1 MLNQL
6 VSHYDLKLVTIS
18 VGIAILAAYTAL
30 TFATHVTQTCGKD
43 RNIWLGGGAVAM
55 GTGIWAMHFVG
66 MLAFQLPMPVSY
78 NFPIVLFS
86 ILAAVFA
93 SALALKTVTAPTL
106 PIGAWLLSSVVM
118 GSGISTMHYTG
129 MAAMQVPAQIHYD
142 GNLVSLSIGVAIVVS
157 MIALQLVFR
166 LCQAESNSLT
176 KLGATIVMGA
186 AIPLMHYIGM
196 AAVHFSADTH
206 RTISTA
212 SNLDFLSNLVCLV
225 TLIVLGGGVLIS
237 LEVQVN
243 DRTAS
248 LLQSNEQ
255 LTETLANLKQTQA
268 MLAQSDKMSSIG
280 EMVAG
285 IAHEIKNPTSVL
297 VGNMDYLKNYT
308 QNLLDL
314 LVLCDLETGDLS
326 PKIRAH
332 LANIDQEFVLEDYPK
347 VVRAIDV
354 GIERVHEIVM
364 TLRSFSRMESQETK
378 MMPVDLR
385 QTIESTLLLLR
396 HRLKISSIE
405 VIQDYGCV
413 PYIECL
419 PGQLNQVL
427 LNIIGNAID
436 ALEAH
441 DAGRSTEDKQL
452 VPSVI
457 SIRTDRVDETAIIYI
472 TDNGEGMTA
481 AVKAHIFDA
490 FYTTKSPDKGTG
502 LGLSISHQ
510 IITERHKG
518 QLICVSE
525 PGQGCEF
532 QIHLPLQQTVAMA
545 AIEQADAQ
553 LALN

>member
-18 VGIAILAAYTAL
+18 VVIAILAAYTAL
-30 TFATHVTQTCGKD
+30 TFATHVTQTRVKD
-43 RNIWLGGGAVAM
+43 RNIWLGGGAIAM

-66 MLAFQLPMPVSY
+66 MLAFQLPMAVSY

-86 ILAAVFA
+86 MLAAVLA

-106 PIGAWLLSSVVM
+106 PIGAWLVSSVIM
-118 GSGISTMHYTG
+118 GTGISTMHYTG
-129 MAAMQVPAQIHYD
+129 MAAMRVPAQIHYD
-142 GNLVSLSIGVAIVVS
+142 GHLVGLSIGVAIGVS

-196 AAVHFSADTH
+196 AAVHFSADMH
-206 RTISTA
+206 QNIGAA

-225 TLIVLGGGVLIS
+225 TLIVLGGGLLIS

-248 LLQSNEQ
+248 LSQSNEQ

-297 VGNMDYLKNYT
+297 VGNMAYLQEYS
-308 QNLLDL
+308 QSLLDL
-314 LVLCDLETGDLS
+314 LVLCDREADDLPPTLQRYLS
-326 PKIRAH
+326 NMEA
-332 LANIDQEFVLEDYPK
+332 EFVLEDYPK
-347 VVRAIDV
+347 VVQAIDL
-354 GIERVHEIVM
+354 GSRRVHEIVM
-364 TLRSFSRMESQETK
+364 TLRSFSRMESQAAN
-378 MMPVDLR
+378 MLPVDLR
-385 QTIESTLLLLR
+385 QSIESTLLLLR

-405 VIQDYGCV
+405 VIQDYGRV
-413 PYIECL
+413 PYVECL
-419 PGQLNQVL
+419 PGQLNQVF

-436 ALEAH
+436 ALEAN
-441 DAGRSTEDKQL
+441 DAGRSVEDRQL
-452 VPSVI
+452 IPSVI
-457 SIRTDRVDETAIIYI
+457 SIRTDRVDDTAVIYI
-472 TDNGEGMTA
+472 TDNGAGMSA
-481 AVKAHIFDA
+481 EVGAHIFDA
-490 FYTTKSPDKGTG
+490 FYTTKSADKGTG

-510 IITERHKG
+510 IITERHQG

-532 QIHLPLQQTVAMA
+532 QIHLPLQQRGGMA
-545 AIEQADAQ
+545 AIDEAAI

>member
-18 VGIAILAAYTAL
+18 VVIAILAAYTAL
-30 TFATHVTQTCGKD
+30 TFATHVTQTRVKD
-43 RNIWLGGGAVAM
+43 RNVWLGGGAVAM

-66 MLAFQLPMPVSY
+66 MLAFQLPVAVSY

-86 ILAAVFA
+86 MLAAVFA

-106 PIGAWLLSSVVM
+106 PIGAWLLSSVIM
-118 GSGISTMHYTG
+118 GTGISTMHYTG
-129 MAAMQVPAQIHYD
+129 MAAMQLPAQIHYD

-206 RTISTA
+206 RTIGAA

-225 TLIVLGGGVLIS
+225 TLIVLGGGLLIS

-248 LLQSNEQ
+248 LARSNEQ
-255 LTETLANLKQTQA
+255 LIETLANLKQTQA

-297 VGNMDYLKNYT
+297 VGNMDYLKNYAK
-308 QNLLDL
+308 NLLDL
-314 LVLCDLETGDLS
+314 LVLCDLEAGDLS

-364 TLRSFSRMESQETK
+364 TLRSFSRMESQETN
-378 MMPVDLR
+378 MLPVDLR
-385 QTIESTLLLLR
+385 QSIESTLLLLR

-405 VIQDYGCV
+405 VIQDYGHV
-413 PYIECL
+413 PYVECL

-436 ALEAH
+436 ALESR
-441 DAGRSTEDKQL
+441 DAGRSAEDKQL
-452 VPSVI
+452 IPSVI
-457 SIRTDRVDETAIIYI
+457 SIRIDRVDDTAIIYI
-472 TDNGEGMTA
+472 TDNGPGMSA
-481 AVKAHIFDA
+481 EVGSHIFDA
-490 FYTTKSPDKGTG
+490 FYTTKSADKGTG

-532 QIHLPLQQTVAMA
+532 QIHLPLQQRGERA
-545 AIEQADAQ
+545 AIEPADAQ

>member
-18 VGIAILAAYTAL
+18 VVIAILAAYTAL
-30 TFATHVTQTCGKD
+30 TFATHVTQTRAKD
-43 RNIWLGGGAVAM
+43 RRIWLGGGAIAM

-66 MLAFQLPMPVSY
+66 MLAFQLPMAVSY

-86 ILAAVFA
+86 MLAAVLA

-118 GSGISTMHYTG
+118 GTGIATMHYTG
-129 MAAMQVPAQIHYD
+129 MAAMRVPAQIHYD
-142 GNLVSLSIGVAIVVS
+142 GHLVGLSIGVAIVVS

-196 AAVHFSADTH
+196 SAVHFSADTH
-206 RTISTA
+206 RTIGAA

-225 TLIVLGGGVLIS
+225 TLIVLGGGLLIS

-248 LLQSNEQ
+248 LSQSNEQ

-297 VGNMDYLKNYT
+297 VGNMAYLQEYS
-308 QNLLDL
+308 QSLLDL
-314 LVLCDLETGDLS
+314 LVLCDREADDLPPTLQRYLS
-326 PKIRAH
+326 NMEA
-332 LANIDQEFVLEDYPK
+332 EFMLEDYPK
-347 VVRAIDV
+347 VVQAIDL
-354 GIERVHEIVM
+354 GSRRVHEIVM
-364 TLRSFSRMESQETK
+364 TLRSFSRMESQTAN
-378 MMPVDLR
+378 MLPVDLR
-385 QTIESTLLLLR
+385 QSIESTLLLLR

-405 VIQDYGCV
+405 VIQDYGRV
-413 PYIECL
+413 PYVECL
-419 PGQLNQVL
+419 PGQLNQVF

-452 VPSVI
+452 IPSVI
-457 SIRTDRVDETAIIYI
+457 AIRTDRVEETAIICI
-472 TDNGEGMTA
+472 ADNGPGMSA
-481 AVKAHIFDA
+481 EVGAHIFDA
-490 FYTTKSPDKGTG
+490 FYTTKLADKGTG

-510 IITERHKG
+510 IITERHQG

-532 QIHLPLQQTVAMA
+532 QIHLPLQQSAGMA
-545 AIEQADAQ
+545 AIEEAAM
-553 LALN
+553 LTVN

>member
-1 MLNQL
+1 MLNPL
-6 VSHYDLKLVTIS
+6 TSHYDLKLVTIS
-18 VGIAILAAYTAL
+18 VVIAIFAAYTAL
-30 TFATHVTQTCGKD
+30 TFATHVTQTHAKD
-43 RNIWLGGGAVAM
+43 RGIWLGGGAVAM

-66 MLAFQLPMPVSY
+66 MLAFQLPVAVSY

-86 ILAAVFA
+86 MLVAVFA

-106 PIGAWLLSSVVM
+106 PIGAWLVSSVVM
-118 GSGISTMHYTG
+118 GMGISTMHYTG
-129 MAAMQVPAQIHYD
+129 MAAMRVPVQIHYD

-166 LCQAESNSLT
+166 LSQTKSNSLM

-196 AAVHFSADTH
+196 AAIHFSGDTH
-206 RTISTA
+206 RTIDTA

-225 TLIVLGGGVLIS
+225 TFIVLGGGLLIS

-248 LLQSNEQ
+248 LSQSNAQ

-268 MLAQSDKMSSIG
+268 MLAQSDKMSSLG

-297 VGNMDYLKNYT
+297 VGNMSYLKDYA

-314 LVLCDLETGDLS
+314 LVLCDREVDNLPPTLQRYLS
-326 PKIRAH
+326 
-332 LANIDQEFVLEDYPK
+332 DMEMEFVLEDCPK
-347 VVRAIDV
+347 VVQAIDV
-354 GIERVHEIVM
+354 GIARVHEIVM
-364 TLRSFSRMESQETK
+364 TLRSFSRMENQAAH
-378 MMPVDLR
+378 MLPVDLSHS
-385 QTIESTLLLLR
+385 IESTLLLLR
-396 HRLKISSIE
+396 HRFKVNGIE
-405 VIQDYGCV
+405 VVQDYGNV
-413 PYIECL
+413 PDVECL

-441 DAGRSTEDKQL
+441 DAGRSLADRQSM
-452 VPSVI
+452 PSVI
-457 SIRTDRVDETAIIYI
+457 SIRTDRVKDMAVIYI
-472 TDNGEGMTA
+472 TDNGTGIPED
-481 AVKAHIFDA
+481 VRSHVFDA
-490 FYTTKSPDKGTG
+490 FYTTKSADKGTG

-510 IITERHKG
+510 IITEGHQG
-518 QLICVSE
+518 QLICISE

-532 QIHLPLQQTVAMA
+532 QIHLPLRPHRGA
-545 AIEQADAQ
+545 AIAAGAT
-553 LALN
+553 LAVR

>member
-6 VSHYDLKLVTIS
+6 ISHYDLKLVTIS
-18 VGIAILAAYTAL
+18 VVIAILAAYTAL
-30 TFATHVTQTCGKD
+30 TFASHVNHTRDDD
-43 RNIWLGGGAVAM
+43 RHLWLGGGAIAM

-66 MLAFQLPMPVSY
+66 MLAFQLPVAVSY

-86 ILAAVFA
+86 LLAAVLA

-106 PIGAWLLSSVVM
+106 PIGAWLLSSVIM
-118 GSGISTMHYTG
+118 GTGISTMHYTG
-129 MAAMQVPAQIHYD
+129 MAAMRVPAQIHYD

-166 LCQAESNSLT
+166 LCQAESHSLT

-206 RTISTA
+206 RTIAHA

-225 TLIVLGGGVLIS
+225 TLLVIGGGLLIS
-237 LEVQVN
+237 LEVQVQ

-248 LLQSNEQ
+248 LSQSNVQ

-297 VGNMDYLKNYT
+297 VGNMAYLQEYS
-308 QNLLDL
+308 QSLLDL
-314 LVLCDLETGDLS
+314 LVLCDLEANDLS

-332 LANIDQEFVLEDYPK
+332 LAAIDQEFVLEDYPK
-347 VVRAIDV
+347 VVSAIEV

-364 TLRSFSRMESQETK
+364 TLRSFSRMESQAAN
-378 MMPVDLR
+378 MLPVDLR
-385 QTIESTLLLLR
+385 QSIESTLLLLR

-405 VIQDYGCV
+405 VIQDYGKV
-413 PYIECL
+413 PEVQCL

-441 DAGRSTEDKQL
+441 DAGRSLDDRQL

-457 SIRTDRVDETAIIYI
+457 SIRTDRVDDTAVIYI
-472 TDNGEGMTA
+472 TDNGAGMPE
-481 AVKAHIFDA
+481 AVRAHIFDP
-490 FYTTKSPDKGTG
+490 FYTTKSADKGTG

-510 IITERHKG
+510 IIAERHQG

-532 QIHLPLQQTVAMA
+532 QIHLPLQQRGGVATIDEA
-545 AIEQADAQ
+545 AM
-553 LALN
+553 LAVS